1 MSFLIKYATSAVTFI
16 KESVAIPFNVSDEFV
31 NRYVHIHQDQMKR
44 ATIMTHR
51 ITK

>member
-31 NRYVHIHQDQMKR
+31 NVFDEFVNVSDEFVNVFE
-44 ATIMTHR
+44 
-51 ITK
+51 